1 MERWPSWFM
10 ALVLKTSVGF
20 PYRGFESLSLRFFY
34 FQEFNVFQEQK
45 SIEPEIVDNI
55 DDIKK
60 QNNKNIEEN
69 QSKKIWAWIFFIAA
83 VIYGVSPIDLIPDM
97 PVVGW
102 IDDFTIG
109 AAALTNLI
117 QQQFFQTNNSLN
129 KLFKIAKWILISVA
143 VLIILVAILIITL
156 IVKN

>member
-1 MERWPSWFM
+1 MSQN
-10 ALVLKTSVGF
+10 
-20 PYRGFESLSLRFFY
+20 
-34 FQEFNVFQEQK
+34 QEP
-45 SIEPEIVDNI
+45 IEPEIVDNT

-69 QSKKIWAWIFFIAA
+69 QSKKVWAWIFFIAA

-143 VLIILVAILIITL
+143 VLIILVAVLIITL

>member
-34 FQEFNVFQEQK
+34 LQEFCMFQEQEAV
-45 SIEPEIVDNI
+45 EPEIVDE
-55 DDIKK
+55 IKV
-60 QNNKNIEEN
+60 QDNKNTKEST
-69 QSKKIWAWIFFIAA
+69 SKKIWAWILFILA
-83 VIYGVSPIDLIPDM
+83 VIYGASPADLIPDI
-97 PVVGW
+97 PVAGW

-109 AAALTNLI
+109 AAAFTNLI
-117 QQQFFQTNNSLN
+117 HQQFFQTNEQISRLL
-129 KLFKIAKWILISVA
+129 KKIKWILISLVF
-143 VLIILVAILIITL
+143 LIILVAILIITL

>member
-1 MERWPSWFM
+1 M
-10 ALVLKTSVGF
+10 
-20 PYRGFESLSLRFFY
+20 
-34 FQEFNVFQEQK
+34 FQEQK
-45 SIEPEIVDNI
+45 SIEPEIVDNT

-60 QNNKNIEEN
+60 RDNKNIKEST
-69 QSKKIWAWIFFIAA
+69 SKKVWAWILFVLA
-83 VIYGVSPIDLIPDM
+83 VIYGASPIDLIPDM

-109 AAALTNLI
+109 AAAFTNLI

-129 KLFKIAKWILISVA
+129 KLFKIAKWILISIA
-143 VLIILVAILIITL
+143 VLIFLIAILIITL

>member
-34 FQEFNVFQEQK
+34 FWEFNVSQEQEP
-45 SIEPEIVDNI
+45 IEPEIVDE
-55 DDIKK
+55 IKI
-60 QNNKNIEEN
+60 QDNKNVEEEMQN
-69 QSKKIWAWIFFIAA
+69 KKVWAWILFILAI
-83 VIYGVSPIDLIPDM
+83 IYGASPIDLVPDIPI
-97 PVVGW
+97 VGW

-109 AAALTNLI
+109 AAAFINLI
-117 QQQFFQTNNSLN
+117 QQHFFQTNKSLN
-129 KLFKIAKWILISVA
+129 KLFKLAKWILISVTIL
-143 VLIILVAILIITL
+143 VFLVAILIVTL

>member
-1 MERWPSWFM
+1 MSQN
-10 ALVLKTSVGF
+10 
-20 PYRGFESLSLRFFY
+20 
-34 FQEFNVFQEQK
+34 QEP
-45 SIEPEIVDNI
+45 IEPEIVDNT

-60 QNNKNIEEN
+60 QNDKNIEEN
-69 QSKKIWAWIFFIAA
+69 QSKKIWAWIFFIVA

-143 VLIILVAILIITL
+143 VLIILVAVLIITL